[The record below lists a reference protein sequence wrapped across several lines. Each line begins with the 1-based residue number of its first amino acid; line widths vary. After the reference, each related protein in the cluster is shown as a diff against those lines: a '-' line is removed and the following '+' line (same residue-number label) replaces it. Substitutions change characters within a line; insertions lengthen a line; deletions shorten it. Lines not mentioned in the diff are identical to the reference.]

1 MGDMGIEIIPSRLQ
15 TMEETG
21 AWTAKPRTK
30 KKKKLELP
38 QEFLCKECGT
48 TDSPEWRK
56 GPCGSKTLC
65 NACGC
70 EYLFLM
76 WIFESVRQV
85 LMVFV
90 FPVRWSKAQKKSC
103 LSQKD
108 VESSQ

>member
-21 AWTAKPRTK
+21 AWTPKPRTK
-30 KKKKLELP
+30 KKKPDLE

-56 GPCGSKTLC
+56 GPHGLKTLC

-70 EYLFLM
+70 EYLRAFS
-76 WIFESVRQV
+76 IF
-85 LMVFV
+85 
-90 FPVRWSKAQKKSC
+90 
-103 LSQKD
+103 
-108 VESSQ
+108 

>member
-30 KKKKLELP
+30 KKKLELLV

-70 EYLFLM
+70 EYLLSDVNFM
-76 WIFESVRQV
+76 SP
-85 LMVFV
+85 FV
-90 FPVRWSKAQKKSC
+90 KF
-103 LSQKD
+103 
-108 VESSQ
+108 